1 MIDVAGSHVSRKASD
16 IDEKLGEATT
26 THPGDKTAPDQIER
40 NECNRKLMAN
50 QS

>member
-26 THPGDKTAPDQIER
+26 DPGDKTAPDLIER
-40 NECNRKLMAN
+40 NEVQTAN
-50 QS
+50 